1 MTRLRIAFSEAAT
14 SFGGQEQ
21 YIFKVMCGLRERGH
35 DVQAICQPHV
45 KLAQRLQDDGF
56 VVHTLLTDGFV
67 NYAKGVVRLR
77 RLFIEQGFDVVNTNS
92 RRDTM
97 LVGVAARLAGV
108 PLVVRSRHL
117 AKRVG
122 SLLSYTVVPHAV
134 IACSQ
139 YVRNHL
145 IERGAAPDKVKVVY
159 PGIDLNNWPTGST
172 LRSELKLAE
181 NDVVIVSVAVMREQK
196 GHRVLLEAVEPLI
209 RARPN
214 VHLVLVGSGSPLMET
229 LQGIVQERGLAR
241 RVHFLGTR
249 QDVPQILNGSDI
261 FALATET
268 EAIGT
273 VFAEAQAS
281 GLPVIGTRVGGVPEM
296 MLENETGILFALRD
310 VAALTSALQKL
321 LDNPALRRQ
330 MGVAGRRFVHE
341 AHRYDLSTMAS
352 STEHAYLN
360 WLGQRKGRSS
370 S

>member
-1 MTRLRIAFSEAAT
+1 MTRLRIVFSEAAT
-14 SFGGQEQ
+14 GFGGQEQ
-21 YIFKVMCGLRERGH
+21 YIFKVMRGLRELGH
-35 DVQAICQPHV
+35 DVRAVCQPHA
-45 KLAQRLQDDGF
+45 KLAERLQDDGF
-56 VVHTLLTDGFV
+56 AVHTLLTDGVV
-67 NYAKGVVRLR
+67 NYAKGIVQLR
-77 RLFIEQGFDVVNTNS
+77 RLFADQKIDVVNTNS

-97 LVGVAARLAGV
+97 LVGAAARLAGV

-122 SLLSYTVVPHAV
+122 SLLSYSVVPHAV

-145 IERGAAPDKVKVVY
+145 IERGAPPGKVKVVY
-159 PGIDLNNWPTGST
+159 PGIDLSHWPQGST

-181 NDVVIVSVAVMREQK
+181 NDVVIACVAVMREQK
-196 GHRVLLEAVEPLI
+196 GHRTLLEAVEPLI

-214 VHLVLVGSGSPLMET
+214 LHLVLVGSGSPLIET
-229 LQGIVQERGLAR
+229 LQGIVQEKGLAR

-249 QDVPQILNGSDI
+249 QDVPQILNGADI

-268 EAIGT
+268 EATGT

-281 GLPVIGTRVGGVPEM
+281 GLPVVGTRVGGVPEM
-296 MLENETGILFALRD
+296 MIENETGILFDLRD
-310 VAALTSALQKL
+310 VNGLTTALQKL

-330 MGVAGRRFVHE
+330 MGTAGRRFVYD

-352 STEHAYLN
+352 LTEQAYLD
-360 WLGQRKGRSS
+360 WLGQRNWRSS
-370 S
+370 